1 MTGIANLSP
10 SQQSAAERARE
21 GRGEEGEEAAGGDG
35 PARGRG
41 VLEEQQRYS
50 VIMDRYERLMERYHT
65 LTNNRNRELDWP
77 ERGASRAVD
86 QPELV
91 AAAVREEGA
100 NRLANRSE
108 GASPMRSITP
118 EGASRLLTD
127 LAQVATHTSTA
138 TQQPEQGPSSEMEAA
153 SGGNT
158 LPPEPHASNYPSLN
172 RPGLQPYPPSGPRYR
187 RYSLLLDREDLDVRP
202 RPRLSRGTRGREGA
216 RLRRVDTFRE
226 PGDDWASYR
235 RELRERMLELRR
247 LRDISRAETRS
258 TARDIQ
264 PASSILDLQDRVRS
278 PASPFHHSSE
288 SGFLPVTPGE
298 RRTEQETATEEAES
312 GVLDI
317 VGPPERNEVAEER
330 ETTQEPPRGMRIPV
344 WTGGRERRSFLDDA
358 LPHFGEGPSSGPRST
373 RSSIQE
379 IDRVL
384 RDSERVLRD
393 SERVLSGEAERLLDD
408 PPTTPGPF
416 PDPLGEVQRVTL
428 SVEGRENN
436 NSPPTGGEDGQ
447 GETDERDGEVE
458 LSPTRTV
465 SPDGLMA
472 RNYMAMGLGRR
483 SVLLRRRQAQLS
495 GFLSDR
501 LAARRREG
509 RAVGG
514 LGGGM
519 SPPTSIPLLTPTQIV
534 DRMESQGSSR
544 SPGRSPG
551 RSVEPESVLPPLR
564 PRIGPRGRR
573 STADA
578 PTGGH
583 SERMAMIQAELAA
596 VAENP
601 FTSRPP
607 SSASEMEFELPAT
620 TSTVASPVHRP
631 MTARGRYSVDIQ
643 PEDLTGRNSVGSEL
657 GRSSVDSTL
666 RRSFSSDHNPD
677 IGLGV
682 VGDAVEEDFNS
693 DSSNSRP
700 SSRMEG
706 PGEGGRRL
714 YERSHSR
721 RSGLGRRTSLLRLQ
735 EEVDTPVIP
744 LERATSASSAVAP
757 PSLLPHMI
765 GPGRSPRGGD
775 TDREGEDSGEIT
787 DVPLDAFE
795 TDLGPVR
802 NYELA
807 PDSVPTG
814 AGDVADS
821 PVPPTGEA
829 ELEVASEELP
839 SEAPLLDINENR
851 GEETEQQQQP
861 LEQRVFTEDEIV
873 RRLDEAELA
882 RVRSEGRGE
891 REEEPIES
899 SFRRRHNLDIALL
912 SRHIDHM
919 QRICRASLTDLTLS
933 RQRRQIIRLQG
944 IRRMLE
950 DLQRQIRTLQASSEL
965 ASNEDPAVEGEP
977 AGGSGTQSGNRFRM
991 HPTRHRHLLPRIRR
1005 SSGSLGSQR
1014 AQNMLASRSRLS
1026 RAHNQLV
1033 SQLRATFRAME
1044 MSPDIARRDTGD
1056 LITSA
1061 SQSVLEHTDATSTR
1075 PLPASLASS
1084 LTSSPPLVT
1093 PSPSTSST
1101 VTTPRDVVSVA
1112 RNDLRSMSQRLE
1124 RLLRERRE
1132 ATERRPQQERSLE
1145 RRTLDILDRRLGRGA
1160 ADLSM
1165 PAPIS
1170 DSSPSDSEEER
1181 GEEGRARRRESRRD
1195 MIDFFDHD
1203 SFLRNR
1209 RISRSAVAAAGDT
1222 WRPLSMRER
1231 LDIRWEITPSLSLSF
1246 PC

>member
-1 MTGIANLSP
+1 M
-10 SQQSAAERARE
+10 
-21 GRGEEGEEAAGGDG
+21 
-35 PARGRG
+35 
-41 VLEEQQRYS
+41 
-50 VIMDRYERLMERYHT
+50 
-65 LTNNRNRELDWP
+65 
-77 ERGASRAVD
+77 
-86 QPELV
+86 
-91 AAAVREEGA
+91 
-100 NRLANRSE
+100 
-108 GASPMRSITP
+108 
-118 EGASRLLTD
+118 
-127 LAQVATHTSTA
+127 
-138 TQQPEQGPSSEMEAA
+138 
-153 SGGNT
+153 
-158 LPPEPHASNYPSLN
+158 
-172 RPGLQPYPPSGPRYR
+172 
-187 RYSLLLDREDLDVRP
+187 
-202 RPRLSRGTRGREGA
+202 
-216 RLRRVDTFRE
+216 
-226 PGDDWASYR
+226 
-235 RELRERMLELRR
+235 
-247 LRDISRAETRS
+247 
-258 TARDIQ
+258 
-264 PASSILDLQDRVRS
+264 
-278 PASPFHHSSE
+278 
-288 SGFLPVTPGE
+288 
-298 RRTEQETATEEAES
+298 ES

-317 VGPPERNEVAEER
+317 VGPPERSETTTEER
-330 ETTQEPPRGMRIPV
+330 EAPQEPPRGMRIPV
-344 WTGGRERRSFLDDA
+344 WTGGRERRSFLED
-358 LPHFGEGPSSGPRST
+358 FGEGPSSGPRTT

-393 SERVLSGEAERLLDD
+393 SERVLSGETERLLDD
-408 PPTTPGPF
+408 PTSTPGPF

-436 NSPPTGGEDGQ
+436 NSPPPGGEEGQ
-447 GETDERDGEVE
+447 GETDEREGEVD

-519 SPPTSIPLLTPTQIV
+519 SPPTSIPLLTPSQIA

-551 RSVEPESVLPPLR
+551 RSVDPDSVLPPLR

-578 PTGGH
+578 PSGGH

-643 PEDLTGRNSVGSEL
+643 SEDLTGRSSVGSEL

-706 PGEGGRRL
+706 PPQYGEGGRRL
-714 YERSHSR
+714 YERSNHSR

-757 PSLLPHMI
+757 PSLI
-765 GPGRSPRGGD
+765 GSGRSPRGGD
-775 TDREGEDSGEIT
+775 TDREGEDSGETT

-795 TDLGPVR
+795 TELGPVR

-807 PDSVPTG
+807 PDSVPTM

-821 PVPPTGEA
+821 PVPPERAREA
-829 ELEVASEELP
+829 ELEVASEDLP
-839 SEAPLLDINENR
+839 SEPSLLDINENR
-851 GEETEQQQQP
+851 GEETEQPPPPQQQQQQQQP
-861 LEQRVFTEDEIV
+861 SEQRVFTEDEIV

-882 RVRSEGRGE
+882 RVRSEGRDE
-891 REEEPIES
+891 REEESIET

-965 ASNEDPAVEGEP
+965 ASNEEQAGETGDTG
-977 AGGSGTQSGNRFRM
+977 ASGSGAQSGNRFLM
-991 HPTRHRHLLPRIRR
+991 YPALHHRNILPRIRR
-1005 SSGSLGSQR
+1005 TSGSLGSQR
-1014 AQNMLASRSRLS
+1014 AQNMLANRSRLS

-1056 LITSA
+1056 LMTSA

-1075 PLPASLASS
+1075 PLPASLSSS
-1084 LTSSPPLVT
+1084 LTSSSSLVT
-1093 PSPSTSST
+1093 PSSSSST
-1101 VTTPRDVVSVA
+1101 TATTPRDVVSVA

-1132 ATERRPQQERSLE
+1132 ATERRPQEERSLE

-1165 PAPIS
+1165 PSAPLS

-1209 RISRSAVAAAGDT
+1209 RISRNAAAATGDT
-1222 WRPLSMRER
+1222 WRPLSMREM
-1231 LDIRWEITPSLSLSF
+1231 LDIRWLVKSYISLVISYISLVFSYISLVISYNCPIQGGAASRDRASKNASF
-1246 PC
+1246 SGERPLTQVFFLNKTFIQDSTLCLTI